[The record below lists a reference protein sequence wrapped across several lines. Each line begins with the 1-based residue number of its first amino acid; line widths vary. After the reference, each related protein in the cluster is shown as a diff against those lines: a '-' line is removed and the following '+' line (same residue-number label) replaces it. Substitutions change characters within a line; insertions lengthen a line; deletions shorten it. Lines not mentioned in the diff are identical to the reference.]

1 MLYNKKLNKI
11 EHYWLTDVKFRTMVW
26 RNASFNEFYQHS
38 DLNWRL
44 SEKQE
49 FFYGVMDLVPHPPR
63 FTPELKP
70 FYYLG
75 VRLGLGGKIFSLIS
89 HKSWFQDKNLDEIEE
104 LTSKLGINFGFSLDY
119 FFQGLNG
126 YLYFDLS
133 ENIKL
138 INLAGYDIFYEKHKK

>member
-11 EHYWLTDVKFRTMVW
+11 EHYWLTDVKFRAMVW
-26 RNASFNEFYQHS
+26 RSASFNEFYQYS

-44 SEKQE
+44 NEKQE
-49 FFYGVMDLVPHPPR
+49 FFYGVKDLVPRPPL
-63 FTPELKP
+63 FTAELEP

-89 HKSWFQDKNLDEIEE
+89 HKSLFQDKSRDEIE
-104 LTSKLGINFGFSLDY
+104 KLIPKLNINFSFSLDY

-126 YLYFDLS
+126 YLYFDFP
-133 ENIKL
+133 ENIQL